1 MQLFKLYPTG
11 EISATLF
18 YKMLNVSLY
27 HYCIWNVNDAY
38 ALFDTIA
45 NFKEEMQTII
55 IELILIRDFFFA
67 L

>member
-11 EISATLF
+11 EISATPFLKCWMSHF
-18 YKMLNVSLY
+18 IITVFEVYMM
-27 HYCIWNVNDAY
+27 
-38 ALFDTIA
+38 DTIA

-55 IELILIRDFFFA
+55 IELILIREFFFA